1 MRVRPVKLI
10 ARCLLVVVLMGM
22 AAGCGG
28 SPPTHRPAPTV
39 VAGAPA
45 ATSPITSP
53 ATPSAAPGGCD
64 PWASL
69 RPSDV
74 EGPAI
79 AGIRRRGFLVAG
91 VDLNSYLWGSADPAT
106 GEIVGF
112 DIDIVW
118 AIARGILGPGARV
131 KFVTMSPDQR
141 VARILAKDVDVMV
154 RTMTITC
161 QRKAEVAFSTVYF
174 RSGQQ
179 LVVPKG
185 SPVRAFDAGL
195 RGRRVCVG
203 AGTTAVDVLAQAN
216 LGAIVDLA
224 DNHLDCLVRLQEG
237 QTDAILTHGS
247 LAAGLAA
254 QDPMIS
260 VLEPRLDETLY
271 GVAMNPN
278 DTDLVRRV
286 NGILEDYRAGGT
298 AGPWMVSY
306 RKWLATNLSD
316 PNAAPPPARYSD

>member
-1 MRVRPVKLI
+1 M
-10 ARCLLVVVLMGM
+10 VV
-22 AAGCGG
+22 
-28 SPPTHRPAPTV
+28 
-39 VAGAPA
+39 GAPA
-45 ATSPITSP
+45 APEPT
-53 ATPSAAPGGCD
+53 TPSAAPLGCD

-69 RPSDV
+69 RPTDAD
-74 EGPAI
+74 GPAI
-79 AGIRRRGFLVAG
+79 ARIRQRGFLIAG
-91 VDLNSYLWGSADPAT
+91 VDLNSYLWGSADPVT

-118 AIARGILGPGARV
+118 AIARGILGPGAQV
-131 KFVTMSPDQR
+131 KFVTMSPEQR
-141 VARILAKDVDVMV
+141 VARIRAGDVDVMV

-161 QRKAEVAFSTVYF
+161 RRMTEVAFSTVYF

-185 SPVRAFDAGL
+185 SPVRAFDTGL

-254 QDPMIS
+254 QDPMIR

-286 NGILEDYRAGGT
+286 NGILEDYRAGGPDS
-298 AGPWMVSY
+298 PWMVSY
-306 RKWLATNLSD
+306 RKWLAKNLSD
-316 PNAAPPPARYSD
+316 PNPAPPTARYVD

>member
-1 MRVRPVKLI
+1 MRVQPVRMA
-10 ARCLLVVVLMGM
+10 ARCLVVVVLAGM
-22 AAGCGG
+22 AVGCGG
-28 SPPTHRPAPTV
+28 SPPTRRPVPTAVVGAPATSP
-39 VAGAPA
+39 AAPA
-45 ATSPITSP
+45 ATPP
-53 ATPSAAPGGCD
+53 ACD

-69 RPSDV
+69 RPTNADD
-74 EGPAI
+74 GPAI
-79 AGIRRRGFLVAG
+79 ARIRQRGFLVAG
-91 VDLNSYLWGSADPAT
+91 VDLNSYLWGSADPET

-131 KFVTMSPDQR
+131 KFVTMSPEQR
-141 VARILAKDVDVMV
+141 VARIRAGDVDVMV

-185 SPVRAFDAGL
+185 SPVRAFDTTL

-203 AGTTAVDVLAQAN
+203 AGTTAVDVLAQAD

-237 QTDAILTHGS
+237 RTDAILTHGS

-254 QDPMIS
+254 QDPMIR

-271 GVAMNPN
+271 GVAMNPD

-286 NGILEDYRAGGT
+286 NAILENYRAGG
-298 AGPWMVSY
+298 ADSPWMASY
-306 RKWLATNLSD
+306 RKWLAANLSD
-316 PNAAPPPARYSD
+316 PTAAPPPARYVD

>member
-1 MRVRPVKLI
+1 MRVQPVRLAVGCLI
-10 ARCLLVVVLMGM
+10 MALLMGT
-22 AAGCGG
+22 ATGCGG
-28 SPPTHRPAPTV
+28 SPSTRRPTPAV
-39 VAGAPA
+39 VVGAPA
-45 ATSPITSP
+45 ATGPT
-53 ATPSAAPGGCD
+53 TPSAAPRGCD

-69 RPSDV
+69 RPTGPD
-74 EGPAI
+74 GPAI
-79 AGIRRRGFLVAG
+79 ARIRQRGLLIAG
-91 VDLNSYLWGSADPAT
+91 VDLNSYLWGSVDPAT
-106 GEIVGF
+106 GEVVGF

-131 KFVTMSPDQR
+131 KFVTTSPEQR
-141 VARILAKDVDVMV
+141 VARIRAGDVDVMV

-161 QRKAEVAFSTVYF
+161 QRMTEVAFSTVYF

-185 SPVRAFDAGL
+185 SPVRAFDTGL

-203 AGTTAVDVLAQAN
+203 AGTTAVDLLAQAN

-224 DNHLDCLVRLQEG
+224 DNHLDCLMRLQEG

-254 QDPMIS
+254 QDPMIR

-286 NGILEDYRAGGT
+286 NGILEDYRAGG
-298 AGPWMVSY
+298 ADSAWLVSY

-316 PNAAPPPARYSD
+316 PNAAPPTARYVD

>member
-1 MRVRPVKLI
+1 MRLQPVRV
-10 ARCLLVVVLMGM
+10 AAGCLVVVVLMGL
-22 AAGCGG
+22 AVGCGG
-28 SPPTHRPAPTV
+28 SPPTRRPLPAAV
-39 VAGAPA
+39 VGAPA
-45 ATSPITSP
+45 ATPP
-53 ATPSAAPGGCD
+53 AAPPAVCD

-69 RPSDV
+69 RPTNADD
-74 EGPAI
+74 GPAI
-79 AGIRRRGFLVAG
+79 TRIRQNGLLVAG
-91 VDLNSYLWGSADPAT
+91 IDLNSYLWGSVDPAT
-106 GEIVGF
+106 GEVVGF

-118 AIARGILGPGARV
+118 AIARGILGPNARV
-131 KFVTMSPDQR
+131 RFVTMSPDQR
-141 VARILAKDVDVMV
+141 VPRLRARDVDVMV

-161 QRKAEVAFSTVYF
+161 QRKSEVAFSTVYF

-185 SPVRAFDAGL
+185 SPVRAFDASL

-254 QDPMIS
+254 QDPMIR

-271 GVAMNPN
+271 GVAMNLN

-286 NGILEDYRAGGT
+286 NAILENYRAGGPNS
-298 AGPWMVSY
+298 PWMASY
-306 RKWLATNLSD
+306 RKWLAANLSD
-316 PNAAPPPARYSD
+316 PTATPPPARYVD